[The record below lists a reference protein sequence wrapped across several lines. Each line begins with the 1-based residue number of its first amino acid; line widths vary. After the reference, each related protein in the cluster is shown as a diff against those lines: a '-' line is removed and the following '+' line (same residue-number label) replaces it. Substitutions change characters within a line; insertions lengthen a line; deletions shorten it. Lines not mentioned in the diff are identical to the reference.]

1 MTPERLQEIA
11 FWARDLSADELSRAA
26 KGMIERSWAA
36 GGYVAHRGDRFESW
50 TGVVSGLVK
59 IGSVSSSGKAI
70 AFAGMP
76 AGMWFGEGSVLKGE
90 TRMYDLVALRETR
103 LAMMNRATFLWLFE
117 NSVGFNRFLVRQFN
131 ERLGQFIAQV
141 EHDRLLD
148 GVARVARGVA
158 WLFNPVLNPR
168 VGSSLDITQEE
179 LGQIA
184 GVSRQVANRALQI
197 LEAEGLLKLSPS
209 GLTPCDVKALARYGD

>member
-1 MTPERLQEIA
+1 MTPDRLHELA
-11 FWARDLSADELSRAA
+11 FWARDLGADEIARAC
-26 KGMIERSWAA
+26 KGINEKTWAA
-36 GGYVAHRGDRFESW
+36 GAYVAHRGDRFDSW
-50 TGVVSGLVK
+50 TGVVK

-90 TRMYDLVALRETR
+90 MRMYDLVALRETR
-103 LAMMNRATFLWLFE
+103 LALMNRPTFLWLYE

-131 ERLGQFIAQV
+131 ERLGQFIALV

-148 GVARVARGVA
+148 GVARVARSVA

-168 VGSSLDITQEE
+168 VGPSLDITQEE
-179 LGQIA
+179 LGQVA

-197 LEAEGLLKLSPS
+197 LEAEGLVRLAPG
-209 GLTPCDVKALARYGD
+209 GLTPCDIKALARYGE

>member
-1 MTPERLQEIA
+1 MTPERLHELA
-11 FWARDLSADELSRAA
+11 FWARDLGADEIARACRGLTE
-26 KGMIERSWAA
+26 KTWPA
-36 GGYVAHRGDRFESW
+36 GAYVAHRGDRFESW

-59 IGSVSSSGKAI
+59 IGSVSSGGKAI

-103 LAMMNRATFLWLFE
+103 LALMNRATFMWLFE

-131 ERLGQFIAQV
+131 ERLGQFIALV

-148 GVARVARGVA
+148 GVARVARSVA

-168 VGSSLDITQEE
+168 VGASLDITQEE
-179 LGQIA
+179 LGQVA

-197 LEAEGLLKLSPS
+197 LEAEGLVRLAPG
-209 GLTPCDVKALARYGD
+209 GLTPCDIMALARYGE